1 MNTDTVIMVV
11 IAIALLI
18 VAYLRG
24 GDLWISGLQAGAES
38 FWGLLPVLVISFVV
52 AGLIQVLIPR
62 QQLMRWLGT
71 ETGFRGIL
79 IGCVVG
85 ALIPGPPY
93 AMYPTVISLYQG
105 GAGIGAVVGLMT
117 GKALWN
123 VHHLPSELTVLG
135 PQVTLVKYL
144 ANLLFPPLAGWLA
157 QHFLSRLA

>member
-1 MNTDTVIMVV
+1 MNIDTVIMVV
-11 IAIALLI
+11 IAVALL
-18 VAYLRG
+18 VAAYLRG
-24 GDLWISGLQAGAES
+24 GDLWVVGLQAGVKS
-38 FWGLLPVLVISFVV
+38 FWQLLPVLMLSFVV

-71 ETGFRGIL
+71 GAGLRGIL
-79 IGCVVG
+79 IGSIVG

-105 GAGIGAVVGLMT
+105 GASIGAVVSLMS